1 MNIHSKL
8 AEIQKN
14 LKAPKGQ
21 RNDFANYNFRSA
33 EDILEAVKPLLDGL
47 ALTIND
53 ELIFS
58 GILEDEIVGSGSKTM
73 KVQTQRVYIKSTV
86 TLSDGKESISTSAV
100 AREASIK
107 KGQDSSQTSGATGS
121 YARKYALN
129 GLFSIDDNKDSDST
143 NKHDE
148 DKVSDLNSPVVID
161 MSLEGVARN
170 PILEPTKRVSKK
182 LAQSVVALVVSSELS
197 GETSELKEALAELE
211 QHEKQVIWKQLTGHQ
226 QEFVR
231 LTKGM

>member
-1 MNIHSKL
+1 MTIHNKL
-8 AEIQKN
+8 AEIQQK

-21 RNDFANYNFRSA
+21 RNDFGKYNYRSA
-33 EDILEAVKPLLDGL
+33 EDILESVKPLLGDL

-58 GILEDEIVGSGSKTM
+58 GMLEDEIVGAGSNAM

-86 TLSDGKESISTSAV
+86 TISDGKESISTSAV

-121 YARKYALN
+121 YSRKYALN
-129 GLFSIDDNKDSDST
+129 GLFSIDDAKDSDST

-148 DKVSDLNSPVVID
+148 DKVADLD
-161 MSLEGVARN
+161 MTLEGMDEPVPVA
-170 PILEPTKRVSKK
+170 PAKRVSKK
-182 LAQSVVALVVSSELS
+182 LMQDLMALVIESEAT
-197 GETSELKEALAELE
+197 GEHTLMNEALAELDE
-211 QHEKQVIWKQLTGHQ
+211 NEKQKLWSQCTGKQ
-226 QEFVR
+226 QEFIR
-231 LTKGM
+231 SKKGM

>member
-1 MNIHSKL
+1 MTIHTKL
-8 AEIQKN
+8 AKIQQK

-21 RNDFANYNFRSA
+21 RNDFGNYNFRSA
-33 EDILEAVKPLLDGL
+33 ENILEAVKPLLGDL

-58 GILEDEIVGSGSKTM
+58 GMLEDEIVGAGNNAM

-86 TLSDGKESISTSAV
+86 TISDGKESISTSAV

-129 GLFSIDDNKDSDST
+129 GLFSIDDAKDSDAT

-148 DKVSDLNSPVVID
+148 DKVADLD
-161 MSLEGVARN
+161 MSLEGMSEPVPVA
-170 PILEPTKRVSKK
+170 PAKRVSKK
-182 LAQSVVALVVSSELS
+182 LMQDLMALVIESEAT
-197 GETSELKEALAELE
+197 GEHTMMNEALAELDE
-211 QHEKQVIWKQLTGHQ
+211 NEKQKLWSQLTGKQ
-226 QEFVR
+226 QEFIR
-231 LTKGM
+231 SKKGM

>member
-1 MNIHSKL
+1 MTIHNKL
-8 AEIQKN
+8 AEIQQN

-21 RNDFANYNFRSA
+21 RNDFGKYNYRSA
-33 EDILEAVKPLLDGL
+33 EDILESVKPLLGDL

-58 GILEDEIVGSGSKTM
+58 GMLEDEIVGAGSNAM

-107 KGQDSSQTSGATGS
+107 KGQDSSQTSGATSS

-129 GLFSIDDNKDSDST
+129 GLFSIDDTKDSDST
-143 NKHDE
+143 NKHNE
-148 DKVSDLNSPVVID
+148 DKVSELD
-161 MSLEGVARN
+161 MSLEGLSDPVPA
-170 PILEPTKRVSKK
+170 PPAKRVSKQ
-182 LAQSVVALVVSSELS
+182 LMQSLMTLVIEAEAT
-197 GETSELKEALAELE
+197 GEHTLMNEALAELDE
-211 QHEKQVIWKQLTGHQ
+211 NEKQKLWSQLTGKQ
-226 QEFVR
+226 QEFIR
-231 LTKGM
+231 SKKGM

>member
-1 MNIHSKL
+1 MTIHTKL
-8 AEIQKN
+8 ANIQQK

-21 RNDFANYNFRSA
+21 RNDFGKYNYRSA
-33 EDILEAVKPLLDGL
+33 EDILESVKPLLGDL

-58 GILEDEIVGSGSKTM
+58 GMLEDEIVGAGSNAM

-86 TLSDGKESISTSAV
+86 TISDGKESISTSAV

-121 YARKYALN
+121 YSRKYALN
-129 GLFSIDDNKDSDST
+129 GLFSIDDAKDSDST

-148 DKVSDLNSPVVID
+148 DKVADLD
-161 MSLEGVARN
+161 MSLEGMSEPVPVA
-170 PILEPTKRVSKK
+170 PAKRVSKK
-182 LAQSVVALVVSSELS
+182 LMQDLMALVIESEAT
-197 GETSELKEALAELE
+197 GEHTLMNEALAELDE
-211 QHEKQVIWKQLTGHQ
+211 NEKQKLWSQCTGKQ
-226 QEFVR
+226 QEFIR
-231 LTKGM
+231 SKKGM

>member
-1 MNIHSKL
+1 MTIHTKL
-8 AEIQKN
+8 AKIQQK

-21 RNDFANYNFRSA
+21 RNDFGNYNFRSA
-33 EDILEAVKPLLDGL
+33 ENILEAVKPLLGDL

-58 GILEDEIVGSGSKTM
+58 GMLEDEIVGAGNNAM

-86 TLSDGKESISTSAV
+86 TISDGKESISTSAV

-129 GLFSIDDNKDSDST
+129 GLFSIDDAKDSDAT

-148 DKVSDLNSPVVID
+148 DKVADLD
-161 MSLEGVARN
+161 MSLEGMSEPVPVA
-170 PILEPTKRVSKK
+170 PAKRVSKK
-182 LAQSVVALVVSSELS
+182 LMQDLMALVIESEAT
-197 GETSELKEALAELE
+197 GEHTVMNEALAELDE
-211 QHEKQVIWKQLTGHQ
+211 NEKQKLWGQCTGKQ
-226 QEFVR
+226 QEFIR
-231 LTKGM
+231 SKKGM

>member
-1 MNIHSKL
+1 MTIHTKL
-8 AEIQKN
+8 ANIQQK

-21 RNDFANYNFRSA
+21 RNDFGKYNYRSA
-33 EDILEAVKPLLDGL
+33 EDILESVKPLLGDL

-58 GILEDEIVGSGSKTM
+58 GMLEDEIVGAGSNAM

-86 TLSDGKESISTSAV
+86 TISDGKESISTSAV

-121 YARKYALN
+121 YSRKYALN
-129 GLFSIDDNKDSDST
+129 GLFSIDDAKDSDST

-148 DKVSDLNSPVVID
+148 DKVADLD
-161 MSLEGVARN
+161 MSLEGMS
-170 PILEPTKRVSKK
+170 EPVPVTPAKRVSKK
-182 LAQSVVALVVSSELS
+182 LMQDLMALVIESEAT
-197 GETSELKEALAELE
+197 GEHTIMNEALAELDE
-211 QHEKQVIWKQLTGHQ
+211 NEKQKLWSQCTGKQ
-226 QEFVR
+226 QEFIR
-231 LTKGM
+231 SKKGM

>member
-1 MNIHSKL
+1 MTIHTKL
-8 AEIQKN
+8 AKIQQK

-21 RNDFANYNFRSA
+21 RNDFGNYNFRSA
-33 EDILEAVKPLLDGL
+33 ENILEAVKPLLGDL

-58 GILEDEIVGSGSKTM
+58 GMLEDEIVGAGAKAM

-86 TLSDGKESISTSAV
+86 TISDGKESISTSAV

-121 YARKYALN
+121 YSRKYALN
-129 GLFSIDDNKDSDST
+129 GLFSIDDAKDSDAT

-148 DKVSDLNSPVVID
+148 DKVADLD
-161 MSLEGVARN
+161 MTLEGMSEPVPVA
-170 PILEPTKRVSKK
+170 PFKRVSKK
-182 LAQSVVALVVSSELS
+182 LMQDLMALVIESEAT
-197 GETSELKEALAELE
+197 GEHTLMNEALAELNE
-211 QHEKQVIWKQLTGHQ
+211 NEKQQLWSQCTGKQ
-226 QEFVR
+226 QEFIR
-231 LTKGM
+231 SKKGM

>member
-1 MNIHSKL
+1 MEQQMTIHIKL
-8 AEIQKN
+8 AKIQQK

-21 RNDFANYNFRSA
+21 RNDFGKYNYRSA
-33 EDILEAVKPLLDGL
+33 EDILESVKPLLGDL

-58 GILEDEIVGSGSKTM
+58 GMLEDEIVGAGSNAM

-121 YARKYALN
+121 YSRKYALN
-129 GLFSIDDNKDSDST
+129 GLFSIDDAKDSDST

-148 DKVSDLNSPVVID
+148 DKVADLD
-161 MSLEGVARN
+161 MSLEGMSEPVPVA
-170 PILEPTKRVSKK
+170 PAKRVSKK
-182 LAQSVVALVVSSELS
+182 LMQDLMALVIESEAT
-197 GETSELKEALAELE
+197 GEHTMMNEALAELDE
-211 QHEKQVIWKQLTGHQ
+211 NEKQKLWSQCTGKQQ
-226 QEFVR
+226 DFIR
-231 LTKGM
+231 SKKGM

>member
-1 MNIHSKL
+1 MTIHNKL
-8 AEIQKN
+8 AEIQQK

-21 RNDFANYNFRSA
+21 RNDFGKYNYRSA
-33 EDILEAVKPLLDGL
+33 EDILEAVKPLLGDL

-58 GILEDEIVGSGSKTM
+58 GMLEDEIVGAGSNAM

-121 YARKYALN
+121 YSRKYALN
-129 GLFSIDDNKDSDST
+129 GLFSIDDAKDSDST

-148 DKVSDLNSPVVID
+148 DKVADLD
-161 MSLEGVARN
+161 MTLEGMDEPVPVA
-170 PILEPTKRVSKK
+170 PAKRVSKK
-182 LAQSVVALVVSSELS
+182 LMQDLMALVIESEAT
-197 GETSELKEALAELE
+197 GEHTIMNEALAELDE
-211 QHEKQVIWKQLTGHQ
+211 NEKQKLWSQCTGKQ
-226 QEFVR
+226 QEFIR
-231 LTKGM
+231 SKKGM

>member
-1 MNIHSKL
+1 MTIHTKL
-8 AEIQKN
+8 AKIQQK

-21 RNDFANYNFRSA
+21 RNDFGKYNYRSA
-33 EDILEAVKPLLDGL
+33 EDILESVKPLLGDL

-58 GILEDEIVGSGSKTM
+58 GMLEDEIVGAGSNAM

-121 YARKYALN
+121 YSRKYALN
-129 GLFSIDDNKDSDST
+129 GLFSIDDAKDSDAT

-148 DKVSDLNSPVVID
+148 DKVADLD
-161 MSLEGVARN
+161 MSLEGMSEPVPVA
-170 PILEPTKRVSKK
+170 PAKRVSKK
-182 LAQSVVALVVSSELS
+182 LMQDLMALVIESEAT
-197 GETSELKEALAELE
+197 GEHTMMNEALAELDE
-211 QHEKQVIWKQLTGHQ
+211 NEKQKLWSQCTGKQQ
-226 QEFVR
+226 DFIR
-231 LTKGM
+231 SKKGM

>member
-1 MNIHSKL
+1 MTIHNKL
-8 AEIQKN
+8 AEIQQN

-21 RNDFANYNFRSA
+21 RNDFGKYNYRSA
-33 EDILEAVKPLLDGL
+33 EDILEAVKPLLGNL

-58 GILEDEIVGSGSKTM
+58 GMLEDEIVGAGSNAM

-107 KGQDSSQTSGATGS
+107 KGQDSSQTSGATSS

-129 GLFSIDDNKDSDST
+129 GLFSIDDTKDSDST
-143 NKHDE
+143 NKHNE
-148 DKVSDLNSPVVID
+148 DKVSELD
-161 MSLEGVARN
+161 MSLEGLSDPVPA
-170 PILEPTKRVSKK
+170 PPAKRVSKQ
-182 LAQSVVALVVSSELS
+182 LMQSLMTLVIEAEAT
-197 GETSELKEALAELE
+197 GEHTLMNEALAELDE
-211 QHEKQVIWKQLTGHQ
+211 NEKQKLWSQLTGKQ
-226 QEFVR
+226 QEFIR
-231 LTKGM
+231 SKKGMQL

>member
-1 MNIHSKL
+1 MTIHTKL
-8 AEIQKN
+8 ANIQQK

-21 RNDFANYNFRSA
+21 RNDFGKYNYRSA
-33 EDILEAVKPLLDGL
+33 EDILESVKPLLGDL

-58 GILEDEIVGSGSKTM
+58 GMLEDEIVGAGSNAM

-121 YARKYALN
+121 YSRKYALN
-129 GLFSIDDNKDSDST
+129 GLFSIDDAKDSDST

-148 DKVSDLNSPVVID
+148 DKVADLD
-161 MSLEGVARN
+161 MSLEGMSEPVPVA
-170 PILEPTKRVSKK
+170 PAKRVSKK
-182 LAQSVVALVVSSELS
+182 LMQDLMSLVIESEAT
-197 GETSELKEALAELE
+197 GEHTVMNEALAELDE
-211 QHEKQVIWKQLTGHQ
+211 NEKQKLWGQCTGKQ
-226 QEFVR
+226 QEFIR
-231 LTKGM
+231 SKKGM

>member
-1 MNIHSKL
+1 MTIHIKL
-8 AEIQKN
+8 AKIQQK

-21 RNDFANYNFRSA
+21 RNDFGKYNYRSA
-33 EDILEAVKPLLDGL
+33 EDILESVKPLLGDL

-58 GILEDEIVGSGSKTM
+58 GMLEDEIVGAGSNAM

-121 YARKYALN
+121 YSRKYALN
-129 GLFSIDDNKDSDST
+129 GLFSIDDAKDSDST

-148 DKVSDLNSPVVID
+148 DKVADLD
-161 MSLEGVARN
+161 MSLEGMSEPVPVA
-170 PILEPTKRVSKK
+170 PAKRVSKK
-182 LAQSVVALVVSSELS
+182 LMQDLMALVIESEAT
-197 GETSELKEALAELE
+197 GEHTMMNEALAELDE
-211 QHEKQVIWKQLTGHQ
+211 NEKQKLWSQCTGKQQ
-226 QEFVR
+226 DFIR
-231 LTKGM
+231 SKKGM

>member
-1 MNIHSKL
+1 MTIHTKL
-8 AEIQKN
+8 AKIQQK

-21 RNDFANYNFRSA
+21 RNDFGNYNFRSA
-33 EDILEAVKPLLDGL
+33 ENILEAVKPLLGDL

-58 GILEDEIVGSGSKTM
+58 GMLEDEIVGSGNNAM

-86 TLSDGKESISTSAV
+86 TISDGKESISTSAV

-129 GLFSIDDNKDSDST
+129 GLFSIDDAKDSDAT

-148 DKVSDLNSPVVID
+148 DKVADLD
-161 MSLEGVARN
+161 MTLEGMSEPVPVA
-170 PILEPTKRVSKK
+170 PAKRVSKK
-182 LAQSVVALVVSSELS
+182 LMQDLMSLVIESEAT
-197 GETSELKEALAELE
+197 GEHTVMNEALAELDE
-211 QHEKQVIWKQLTGHQ
+211 NEKQKLWSQLTGKQ
-226 QEFVR
+226 QEFIR
-231 LTKGM
+231 SKKGM

>member
-1 MNIHSKL
+1 MTIHNKL
-8 AEIQKN
+8 AEIQQN

-21 RNDFANYNFRSA
+21 RNDFGKYNYRSA
-33 EDILEAVKPLLDGL
+33 EDILEAVKPLLGNL

-58 GILEDEIVGSGSKTM
+58 GMLEDEIVGAGSNAM

-107 KGQDSSQTSGATGS
+107 KGQDSSQTSGATSS

-129 GLFSIDDNKDSDST
+129 GLFSIDDTKDSDST
-143 NKHDE
+143 NKHNE
-148 DKVSDLNSPVVID
+148 DKVSELD
-161 MSLEGVARN
+161 MSLEGLSDPVPA
-170 PILEPTKRVSKK
+170 PPAKRVSKQ
-182 LAQSVVALVVSSELS
+182 LMQSLMTLVIEAEAT
-197 GETSELKEALAELE
+197 GEHTLMNEALAELDE
-211 QHEKQVIWKQLTGHQ
+211 NEKQKLWSQLTGKQ
-226 QEFVR
+226 QEFIR
-231 LTKGM
+231 SKKGM

>member
-1 MNIHSKL
+1 MTIHTKL
-8 AEIQKN
+8 ANIQQK

-21 RNDFANYNFRSA
+21 RNDFGKYNYRSA
-33 EDILEAVKPLLDGL
+33 EDILESVKPLLGDL

-58 GILEDEIVGSGSKTM
+58 GMLEDEIVGAGSNAM

-121 YARKYALN
+121 YSRKYALN
-129 GLFSIDDNKDSDST
+129 GLFSIDDAKDSDST

-148 DKVSDLNSPVVID
+148 DKVADLD
-161 MSLEGVARN
+161 MTLEGMDEPVPVA
-170 PILEPTKRVSKK
+170 PAKRVSKK
-182 LAQSVVALVVSSELS
+182 LMQDLMALVIESEAT
-197 GETSELKEALAELE
+197 GEHTLMNEALAELDE
-211 QHEKQVIWKQLTGHQ
+211 NEKQKLWSQCTGKQ
-226 QEFVR
+226 QEFIR
-231 LTKGM
+231 SKKGM

>member
-1 MNIHSKL
+1 MTIHTKL
-8 AEIQKN
+8 ANIQQK

-21 RNDFANYNFRSA
+21 RNDFGKYNYRSA
-33 EDILEAVKPLLDGL
+33 EDILESVKPLLGDL

-58 GILEDEIVGSGSKTM
+58 GMLEDEIVGAGSNAM

-86 TLSDGKESISTSAV
+86 TISDGKESISTSAV

-121 YARKYALN
+121 YSRKYALN
-129 GLFSIDDNKDSDST
+129 GLFSIDDAKDSDST

-148 DKVSDLNSPVVID
+148 DKVADLD
-161 MSLEGVARN
+161 MTLEGMSEPVPVA
-170 PILEPTKRVSKK
+170 PAKRVSKK
-182 LAQSVVALVVSSELS
+182 LMQDLMSLVIASEAT
-197 GETSELKEALAELE
+197 GEHTVMNEALAELDE
-211 QHEKQVIWKQLTGHQ
+211 NEKQKLWSQLTGKQ
-226 QEFVR
+226 QEFIR
-231 LTKGM
+231 SKKGM

>member
-1 MNIHSKL
+1 MTIHTKL
-8 AEIQKN
+8 ANIQQK

-21 RNDFANYNFRSA
+21 RNDFGKYNYRSA
-33 EDILEAVKPLLDGL
+33 EDILESVKPLLGDL

-58 GILEDEIVGSGSKTM
+58 GMLEDEIVGAGSNAM

-121 YARKYALN
+121 YSRKYALN
-129 GLFSIDDNKDSDST
+129 GLFSIDDAKDSDST

-148 DKVSDLNSPVVID
+148 DKVADLD
-161 MSLEGVARN
+161 MSLEGMSEPVPVA
-170 PILEPTKRVSKK
+170 PAKRVSKK
-182 LAQSVVALVVSSELS
+182 LMQDLMSLVIESEAT
-197 GETSELKEALAELE
+197 GEHTLMNEALAELDE
-211 QHEKQVIWKQLTGHQ
+211 NEKQKLWGQCTGKQ
-226 QEFVR
+226 QEFIR
-231 LTKGM
+231 SKKGM

>member
-1 MNIHSKL
+1 MTIHNKL
-8 AEIQKN
+8 AEIQQK

-21 RNDFANYNFRSA
+21 RNDFGKYNYRSA
-33 EDILEAVKPLLDGL
+33 EDILESVKPLLGDL

-58 GILEDEIVGSGSKTM
+58 GMLEDEIVGAGSNAM

-121 YARKYALN
+121 YSRKYALN
-129 GLFSIDDNKDSDST
+129 GLFSIDDAKDSDST

-148 DKVSDLNSPVVID
+148 DKVADLD
-161 MSLEGVARN
+161 MTLEGMDEPVPVA
-170 PILEPTKRVSKK
+170 PAKRVSKK
-182 LAQSVVALVVSSELS
+182 LMQDLMALVIESEAT
-197 GETSELKEALAELE
+197 GEHTLMNEALAELDE
-211 QHEKQVIWKQLTGHQ
+211 NEKQKLWSQCTGKQ
-226 QEFVR
+226 QEFIR
-231 LTKGM
+231 SKKGM